1 MDEIMQGTTPSLILE
16 VDPNDMWLTS
26 VTKIEVYLTN
36 GGKIVTYTQDDIA
49 VDTEAN
55 TITKH
60 FSEEE
65 TASFS
70 RKHPV
75 VVQARFWTENGQVVG
90 THKASFDVAD
100 MLTVG
105 D

>member
-16 VDPNDMWLTS
+16 VDPDELWVTS
-26 VTKIEVYLTN
+26 ATRIEVYLTN
-36 GGKIVTYTQDDIA
+36 GGQTETYT
-49 VDTEAN
+49 EADLVLDAETN

-65 TASFS
+65 TAAFS
-70 RKHPV
+70 RKSPV
-75 VVQARFWTENGQVVG
+75 VVQARFWMPNGQVVG
-90 THKASFDVAD
+90 TYKASFDVAD